1 MSAVNRQTT
10 IPFITC
16 GSADVVARGGR
27 GEDRTSH
34 GIPEAFPLARYVNDG
49 DHRVRVVSVIGFV
62 QIE

>member
-16 GSADVVARGGR
+16 GSADVVARR

-49 DHRVRVVSVIGFV
+49 DRRVRVASVIGFV